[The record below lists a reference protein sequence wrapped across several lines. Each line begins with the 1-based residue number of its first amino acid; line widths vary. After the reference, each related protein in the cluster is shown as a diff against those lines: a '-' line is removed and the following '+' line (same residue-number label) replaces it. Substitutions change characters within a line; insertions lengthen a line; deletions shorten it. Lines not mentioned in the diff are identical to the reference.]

1 MKSEFEVGDLVK
13 RSWHSTIN
21 KEAIGIVIEIRIVE
35 GKGTKNV
42 FYKVH
47 WFNLDDQFSS
57 HWNLTLWFPNE
68 IKSV

>member
-1 MKSEFEVGDLVK
+1 MKFKFEVGDLVK
-13 RSWHSTIN
+13 RSWQPKIN
-21 KEAIGIVIEIRIVE
+21 KEAIGIVIEIQIE

-47 WFNLDDQFSS
+47 WFNLDQFSS
-57 HWNLTLWFPNE
+57 HWNLALWFFSNE